1 RHRRLVSDW
10 SSDVCS
16 SDLAVV
22 LGLLQVPV
30 LGISALP
37 QELYIAGVDFGA
49 SARVS
54 ITIGILFETQSP
66 LDVNL
71 PALSQ
76 IFGGQLGLASPSR
89 DPEPDRMLLLLTPGV
104 LAVLG
109 RRDGK
114 VANGRPLRRV
124 AQFRVTT
131 QVTDDSD
138 LLNDIFFS
146 IQE

>member
-49 SARVS
+49 GARVAV
-54 ITIGILFETQSP
+54 TIGILFETQPP

-71 PALSQ
+71 PALRQ

-89 DPEPDRMLLLLTPGV
+89 DPEPDRVFLRFAPVVPTFFGS
-104 LAVLG
+104 G
-109 RRDGK
+109 NGH
-114 VANGRPLRRV
+114 VANGRSLRRV

-131 QVTDDSD
+131 QVTDDGD
-138 LLNDIFFS
+138 LI
-146 IQE
+146 E